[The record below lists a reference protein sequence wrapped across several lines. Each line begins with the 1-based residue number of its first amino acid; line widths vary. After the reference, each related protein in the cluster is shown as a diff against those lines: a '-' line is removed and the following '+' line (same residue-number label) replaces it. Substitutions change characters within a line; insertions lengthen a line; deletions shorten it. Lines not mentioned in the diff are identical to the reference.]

1 MMNNQKRTSNKQSSK
16 RPKPAKTRKY
26 QDSMNMTT
34 DRREKNDKSCESE
47 LKGKMYNDPAWRMYN
62 ELLGNQVASY
72 PFTEFVGGRF
82 NLHPTANDA
91 ISSAPAKSHPTQIMS
106 VLLNPSVGF
115 SDGAG
120 TYDAINQAAIKM
132 YTQFSS
138 NNMKTTQ
145 YGPQDITACILALGE
160 ILSLSEFI
168 RRAIG
173 FAGTVNVRNWF
184 YPKQL
189 VAAMGIDW
197 NDLQKNVGI
206 YRERFNYT
214 AALASAIAFP
224 KNLDYFKS
232 CASLYSNVFL
242 DHTSGM
248 AQSIVTVPY
257 STWKLDEDSAFE
269 GTILRT
275 IIMPYTGKDT
285 DGTPKNITPVRLDSI
300 LTIYEEL
307 LEAMFNSATLQYL
320 YADVLKFVSNKPDSL
335 VTIPM
340 IATDYGAVPTYS
352 EEFLINME
360 NAVILYPPEVG
371 KIEDPA
377 GIIGTLA
384 TESNNVYLK
393 AGTNAVQYMPAFPFI
408 VNGDGTYARPWCDA
422 LVNFHKDAPST
433 EERIMATRFVPS
445 VKRVQNFQYVGS
457 TAKYMMCQFNL
468 PDHYIVG
475 LKVFRNII
483 NTEGAMLVEQ
493 RDFYAHALFKTRDME
508 VFSHPNIAIIGSV
521 IASGDNNKV
530 TIHSLV
536 CYGEMDVYTI
546 VPNETMDKIVDLSIL
561 SLFSFK

>member
-1 MMNNQKRTSNKQSSK
+1 MKNQKRTNTKESNKC
-16 RPKPAKTRKY
+16 PKPANTRKTKDPKCNSSERY
-26 QDSMNMTT
+26 E
-34 DRREKNDKSCESE
+34 EKKKSYGSE
-47 LKGKMYNDPAWRMYN
+47 PKGKMYNDPAWRMYN

-82 NLHPTANDA
+82 NLQPVSDDA

-106 VLLNPSVGF
+106 VLFNPSVGF

-120 TYDAINQAAIKM
+120 TYDAINQAALKM

-160 ILSLSEFI
+160 ILSLSEYI

-248 AQSIVTVPY
+248 AQSIVTLPY
-257 STWKLDEDSAFE
+257 STWKLDEEGSSE
-269 GTILRT
+269 GTVLRT
-275 IIMPYTGKDT
+275 IVMPYTGKGVANVPT
-285 DGTPKNITPVRLDSI
+285 DITPVRLDAI

-320 YADVLKFVSNKPDSL
+320 YADVLKFVSNSTDAL

-340 IATDYGAVPTYS
+340 IATDYGALPTYS

-360 NAVILYPPEVG
+360 NAVILHAPEDQA
-371 KIEDPA
+371 IEDPA

-384 TESNNVYLK
+384 TKSNDVLLK
-393 AGTNAVQYMPAFPFI
+393 AGTNAVQYMPAFPC
-408 VNGDGTYARPWCDA
+408 VWGGSVYARPWCDA
-422 LVNFHKDAPST
+422 FVNFHKDAPST

-445 VKRVQNFQYVGS
+445 VKRVHNFQITG
-457 TAKYMMCQFNL
+457 TAEKKMMTQFNL

-483 NTEGAMLVEQ
+483 NTEGAMVISQL
-493 RDFYAHALFKTRDME
+493 DFYNANLYKTRELE
-508 VFSHPNIAIIGSV
+508 VFSHPITSV
-521 IASGDNNKV
+521 VGFVEAFAENNRLN
-530 TIHSLV
+530 IHSLN
-536 CYGEMDVYTI
+536 CYGELDVYTI
-546 VPNETMDKIVDLSIL
+546 VSNETMDKIVDLSIL